1 MRDPYDFP
9 VPYGMIFISNA
20 PIAQLDRASDY
31 ESAGRGFESSWA
43 RHFPFWRCREST
55 LITTTFLDSSNK

>member
-1 MRDPYDFP
+1 MLL
-9 VPYGMIFISNA
+9 IA

-43 RHFPFWRCREST
+43 RFEIKGFVKDWIDVSRRV
-55 LITTTFLDSSNK
+55 LLTTFHFRGLALS